1 MGAHNNQLL
10 FCIGVAAVGLF
21 LFALQLQLM
30 RFLPPGVQARILAG
44 QF

>member
-10 FCIGVAAVGLF
+10 FCIGVAAVGL
-21 LFALQLQLM
+21 LLIALQLQFVC
-30 RFLPPGVQARILAG
+30 FLPPGVQARILVG